1 MSRNRQQELTDIVV
15 ASRMTWNQAAAA
27 GLLTRKEAA
36 YCVFSIPSGVPEDEV
51 YIIPALEKIY
61 AEG

>member
-36 YCVFSIPSGVPEDEV
+36 YCVFSIPLGIPEDEV